1 MRKFRQKL
9 LRGDCLRNA
18 TLLFFIFMCY
28 RATAQT
34 NLLKVQGTVKDD
46 TGIALPGVT
55 IRGGVVSLASKTDGT
70 FTVQVQKGT
79 SLTFSS
85 TGYDTKV
92 VLITNN
98 SALAVVMT
106 ATKNSL
112 NEVVVVAY
120 GTQRKA
126 VVSGA
131 VSTIQAAD
139 LERTPAVTTS
149 NALTG
154 VQGVNLRSTT
164 GRPGS
169 STTVQIRNMGTPL
182 YVIDGIPQS
191 EGQFNEIGLEDIESI
206 SILKD
211 ASAAIYGFRA
221 SNGVVLVTTKKGK
234 KNDRSTLNFNSYYG
248 LQSVSRYITPSNAY
262 QYELAIDEADQN
274 AGNTPSVPAATLQK
288 WKDGTDPGYQ
298 STNYRDVIL
307 QKNIPQRY
315 ENLNIS
321 GGTDKMNYYF
331 SLSDLDQEAVLKQYN
346 FTRQNFQSNIEGT
359 VNKYLKI
366 GANLSGRIE
375 SRHNVAST
383 TTDAATY
390 DNPFLA
396 ILTMWPIEHM
406 YANDNPNYINANIN
420 NPSRNPL
427 IYNQDLIGSED
438 NTWNNFGSIFYA
450 NLTLPAGFTA
460 RATYSYNY
468 KQNKNELFR
477 KNFNTYT
484 YVAASDS
491 YVPTP
496 FTLALR
502 DKYREEI
509 KENFAQFQL
518 NYNKALGEHH
528 VSALAAY
535 EYQASTDGSLD
546 INSVPPT
553 NVLSIINQ
561 SEITTFVNNE
571 TDAKRAS
578 FIGKFNYDYKS
589 KYLLEALGR
598 YDGTSL
604 YTTDKRF
611 GFFPG
616 VTAGWRISE
625 ESFLKN
631 AAPVIS
637 NLKLR
642 ASWGRTGLEQG
653 VNPYDYLA
661 GGTYGTGSYVFDPAK
676 LITGIAAR
684 GLPITNITWATST
697 NINFGLDA
705 GLFNNKLTGE
715 FDVFQR
721 KLTGIAASRY
731 DVLLPS
737 EVGYTLPL
745 ENLNSEAIKG
755 VEAKVSWAAI
765 AGKVAYSISG
775 NATFARRW
783 ILDLYKPRYGNS
795 LDEYRN
801 RTANR
806 YANIYWGYEAV
817 GQFQSMDQIKN
828 YTVDN
833 DNQGNKT
840 ELPGDIIFKDQNGDG
855 IINSQDERP
864 IGYNTGATPYLT
876 FGLNTSVSYKGFSLM
891 TDWAGGSMQSYYRA
905 LETQVPFQAN
915 HSAPDYLFTDVW
927 HRADVFD
934 PNSAWVPGTYPAIR
948 KSTTRTYTAISSFW
962 MKNVTY
968 LRLKN
973 LQVGYSFSEQVLSKL
988 HVSKLRVYFTGTNL
1002 FSFDNMKD
1010 IGLDPEI
1017 SLNSGLVYPNLTV
1030 YTLGLNLTL

>member
-1 MRKFRQKL
+1 MLVLAIL
-9 LRGDCLRNA
+9 LGLISYTAKAQGD
-18 TLLFFIFMCY
+18 LL
-28 RATAQT
+28 TV
-34 NLLKVQGTVKDD
+34 KGTVKEAA
-46 TGIALPGVT
+46 TGNPLPGVKIT
-55 IRGGVVSLASKTDGT
+55 GGRQPIATTVDGT
-70 FTVQVQKGT
+70 FSVQVRKGGV
-79 SLTFSS
+79 LTFSS
-85 TGYDTKV
+85 IGYENQLITVNTADPLQV
-92 VLITNN
+92 VLAA
-98 SALAVVMT
+98 SKT
-106 ATKNSL
+106 AL
-112 NEVVVVAY
+112 NEVVVVGY

-154 VQGVNLRSTT
+154 IQGVNLRSVT

-234 KNDRSTLNFNSYYG
+234 NNEKSTLSVSSYYG
-248 LQSVSRYITPSNAY
+248 LQDVSRYITPANAY
-262 QYELAIDEADQN
+262 EYERALDYADQN
-274 AGNTPSVPAATLQK
+274 AGNTPTVSADILQK
-288 WKDGTDPGYQ
+288 WKDGTEPGYQ

-307 QKNIPQRY
+307 LKNVPQSY
-315 ENLNIS
+315 LNMNAS
-321 GGTDKMNYYF
+321 GATDKMNYYF
-331 SLSDLDQEAVLKQYN
+331 SISDLDQEAVLKQYN
-346 FTRQNFQSNIEGT
+346 FTRQNFQANMEGT
-359 VNKYLKI
+359 INKYLKV

-383 TTDAATY
+383 TTPSVTY

-396 ILTMWPIEHM
+396 ILTMWPTEHM

-427 IYNQDLIGSED
+427 IYDQNVVGSED
-438 NTWNNFGSIFYA
+438 NIWNNFASIFYA
-450 NLTLPAGFTA
+450 TVTLPFGLTA
-460 RATYSYNY
+460 KATYSYNY

-477 KNFNTYT
+477 KNFTTY
-484 YVAASDS
+484 S
-491 YVPTP
+491 YVPATGAYLPDP

-518 NYNKALGEHH
+518 TYTKAIRSHH
-528 VSALAAY
+528 ISALAAY
-535 EYQASTDGSLD
+535 EYQASTDGTLD
-546 INSVPPT
+546 INSIPPT
-553 NVLSIINQ
+553 NVLPIINQ
-561 SEITTFVNNE
+561 TEITTFSNTE
-571 TDAKRAS
+571 TDSKRAS
-578 FIGKFNYDYKS
+578 FIGKFDYDYQS
-589 KYLLEALGR
+589 KYLLELLGR

-604 YTTDKRF
+604 YTDTKRF

-616 VTAGWRISE
+616 VTGGWRVSE
-625 ESFLKN
+625 EKFIKDKF
-631 AAPVIS
+631 PIIS

-642 ASWGRTGLEQG
+642 ASWGRTGSEQG
-653 VNPYDYLA
+653 VNPYAYLD
-661 GGTYGTGSYVFDPAK
+661 GGSYGSGSYVFDPGK
-676 LITGIAAR
+676 VTTGIAAR
-684 GLPITNITWATST
+684 GLPVTNITWVTST
-697 NINFGLDA
+697 SINFGVDVGIL
-705 GLFNNKLTGE
+705 NNKLTGE

-731 DVLLPS
+731 DVLIPS

-745 ENLNSEAIKG
+745 ENLNSEATKG
-755 VEAKVSWAAI
+755 IEAKITWATTT
-765 AGKVAYSISG
+765 GKVSYSISG
-775 NATFARRW
+775 NATLARRE
-783 ILDLYKPRYGNS
+783 ILDLYKPRYGS
-795 LDEYRN
+795 AIDEYRN

-806 YANIYWGYEAV
+806 FANIYWGYEAI
-817 GQFQSMDQIKN
+817 GQFQSVDQIKKYN
-828 YTVDN
+828 VDN
-833 DNQGNKT
+833 DNQGNRT

-855 IINSQDERP
+855 IINTQDERP

-891 TDWAGGSMQSYYRA
+891 TDWAGATMQSYYRA
-905 LETQVPFQAN
+905 LETQIPFQAN
-915 HSAPDYLFTDVW
+915 HNAPEYLFTNVW
-927 HRADVFD
+927 HREDVFD
-934 PNSAWVPGTYPAIR
+934 PNSAWIPGDYPAVR
-948 KSTTRTYTAISSFW
+948 KATPRTYTATSSFW

-973 LQVGYSFSEQVLSKL
+973 LQLGYTFSSAMLSKV
-988 HVSKLRVYFTGTNL
+988 HISKLRVYFTGTNM
-1002 FSFDNMKD
+1002 FSFDNVKD
-1010 IGLDPEI
+1010 IGIDPEI
-1017 SLNSGLVYPNLTV
+1017 SFNSGLVYPNLTV
-1030 YTLGLNLTL
+1030 YTIGMNLTL